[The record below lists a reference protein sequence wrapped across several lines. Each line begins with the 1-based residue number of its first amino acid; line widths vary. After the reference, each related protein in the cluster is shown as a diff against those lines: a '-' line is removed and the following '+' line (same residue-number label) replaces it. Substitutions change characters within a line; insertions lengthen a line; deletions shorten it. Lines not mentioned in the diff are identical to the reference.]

1 MTIFSMAEMS
11 VRGCGNKKGIVIGEM
26 HYDKLPKELLMIICK
41 DSDVKKTVI
50 IIIKKGVPEI

>member
-1 MTIFSMAEMS
+1 MTIFSLAEMS
-11 VRGCGNKKGIVIGEM
+11 VRGCGKQKGIVIGEM